1 MRQYSSTLCFIEFK
15 VGLCISNH
23 VRIKIGHIQLVIA
36 LSQSNCMCVSHR
48 ILDNC
53 AIEKLKVETLHDIL
67 HAQTLVLR
75 SINTV
80 ERCDYIF
87 MLSNSNDIENIS
99 EAQNLYGGINK
110 MWMWKRHPNKVEIKN
125 KCRRTNSQI
134 WTFRWL
140 FDRKQSTDCE
150 HDSGLGSLD
159 FLQWLHST
167 RNGFLVM
174 ATKNRMGNGKYFGI
188 CWALQ

>member
-1 MRQYSSTLCFIEFK
+1 MRMIRSSFLFSRGKTKAKATKVVSTNEVVQPKQMKTLRVLNATWAQNTANEDMAHQNKSKCVSIRQHFVLSNSK

-110 MWMWKRHPNKVEIKN
+110 MWM
-125 KCRRTNSQI
+125 
-134 WTFRWL
+134 
-140 FDRKQSTDCE
+140 
-150 HDSGLGSLD
+150 
-159 FLQWLHST
+159 
-167 RNGFLVM
+167 
-174 ATKNRMGNGKYFGI
+174 
-188 CWALQ
+188 